1 MKKAVII
8 FSGGLDSMCTAAY
21 LKPNYELYGISYLYG
36 QRANKEIQ
44 IAKKFAKKLL
54 RQHRIVDIS
63 FMREIYGKSNVLTD
77 SKRKLPKEFQYS
89 IVVPIRNAIFLS
101 VATAWA
107 FTINASLVA
116 YGAHAGDKFYPDC
129 RPNFAN
135 KLESAL
141 NEGEIDGIKSG
152 LRQPV
157 EIWSPYKSKFSK
169 STLLKSGYK
178 MLDKSIFDTWS
189 CYESRKIHCGKCESC
204 VNRKRAFVSAG
215 VTDLTLYQN

>member
-8 FSGGLDSMCTAAY
+8 FSGGIDSMCTAAY
-21 LKPNYELYGISYLYG
+21 LQPNYELYGISYLYG

-44 IAKKFAKKLL
+44 VAKKFAKKLL
-54 RQHRIVDIS
+54 KQHRIVDIS
-63 FMREIYGKSNVLTD
+63 FMREIYGKTNVLTG

-116 YGAHAGDKFYPDC
+116 YGAHTGDRPYPDC
-129 RPNFAN
+129 RPKFAN

-141 NEGEIDGIKSG
+141 NEGEIDGIKNG
-152 LRQPV
+152 LHKPV

-169 STLLKSGYK
+169 STLLRSGYK
-178 MLDKSIFDTWS
+178 TLDKSIFDTWS
-189 CYESRKIHCGKCESC
+189 CYESGKIHCGKCESC
-204 VNRKRAFVSAG
+204 MNRKCAFVSAG